1 MLLIANI
8 ESIDRSSLRPP
19 HRLSTLGLFPNFCP
33 MVTAQESVLRRYT
46 PPTCTLEIAAKQSP
60 LSRWTGKL
68 ALKNLRFRLSFD
80 DPRVSDDQWVTL
92 RGDRNQLE
100 ALSDA
105 VASYV
110 QRFLSQSSTAS
121 EAVPVVNPIG
131 IALQPK
137 GLLSH
142 ELSLGSLATE
152 TSGAA
157 IPLTSTQLADLAS
170 ALDEYAAEA
179 TALPN
184 LVRPA
189 WLQSPNWAAIAAGG
203 LVAVGIG
210 ASLIQGLDRQKSA
223 TTATA
228 PSPSSADQRLALQ
241 PPVAPS
247 PSPPL
252 LGPVPLASL
261 PALPGAAP
269 IAPPPIA
276 PSAAVPNGIPSTI
289 PNVTVNQTA
298 QPAPASVSV
307 NELPA
312 PAQANL
318 PRGLDSIG
326 NGSPVAPLPGSS
338 TLDKQRAIEK
348 SAGNLSAAKAE
359 PAAPDPAPPP
369 IADAVKAAARAQE
382 SPSLDLNQEVQAAFG
397 QSWRPPAGLTDS
409 LQYRVEVA
417 ADGTL
422 QSIEAFNEAAR
433 SRSEIMAKLPLVGS
447 KLTAPLKGG
456 TGKTLQVYLDPNG
469 QVRALTAN

>member
-1 MLLIANI
+1 
-8 ESIDRSSLRPP
+8 
-19 HRLSTLGLFPNFCP
+19 

-92 RGDRNQLE
+92 RGDRTQLE

-105 VASYV
+105 VTSYV
-110 QRFLSQSSTAS
+110 QRFLSQSGTAATPAPN
-121 EAVPVVNPIG
+121 AVG

-152 TSGAA
+152 TSGVA

-189 WLQSPNWAAIAAGG
+189 WLQSPNWAAMAAGG

-210 ASLIQGLDRQKSA
+210 ASLLHGLDRNKSA
-223 TTATA
+223 TTATSQGA
-228 PSPSSADQRLALQ
+228 SSADQRLALQ
-241 PPVAPS
+241 PPTVPGAPS
-247 PSPPL
+247 PT
-252 LGPVPLASL
+252 LGPVPLPSL
-261 PALPGAAP
+261 PPVPPGGAP

-276 PSAAVPNGIPSTI
+276 PPAGSTPSGGTTAGTI
-289 PNVTVNQTA
+289 PNVPVNQTA
-298 QPAPASVSV
+298 PAAAPPAVSV
-307 NELPA
+307 RELPA
-312 PAQANL
+312 PAPAQTNL
-318 PRGLDSIG
+318 PRGADTIG
-326 NGSPVAPLPGSS
+326 GGTPVSPLPGSS
-338 TLDKQRAIEK
+338 TLDKQRALEK
-348 SAGNLSAAKAE
+348 GNLSAAQAE
-359 PAAPDPAPPP
+359 SAAPDPAPPP
-369 IADAVKAAARAQE
+369 VADAAKAAARAQE
-382 SPSLDLNQEVQAAFG
+382 SPSLDLNQEVQAAFS
-397 QSWRPPAGLTDS
+397 QSWQPPAGLTDS

-422 QSIEAFNEAAR
+422 QSIEPFNEAAR
-433 SRSEIMAKLPLVGS
+433 TRSEIMTNLPTVGA

-456 TGKTLQVYLDPNG
+456 SGKTLQVYLDPNG
-469 QVRALTAN
+469 QVRALSN

>member
-1 MLLIANI
+1 
-8 ESIDRSSLRPP
+8 
-19 HRLSTLGLFPNFCP
+19 

-110 QRFLSQSSTAS
+110 QRFLSQSSTVG
-121 EAVPVVNPIG
+121 EPVANPIG
-131 IALQPK
+131 IGLQPK

-142 ELSLGSLATE
+142 ELSLGTLATE

-210 ASLIQGLDRQKSA
+210 ASLLQGLDRQKSA

-247 PSPPL
+247 PSPSPL

-261 PALPGAAP
+261 PAVPPGGAP

-276 PSAAVPNGIPSTI
+276 PSASAPNSTASTI

-326 NGSPVAPLPGSS
+326 SGTSVAPLPGSS
-338 TLDKQRAIEK
+338 TLEKQRAIERG
-348 SAGNLSAAKAE
+348 SPSAAQAE

-369 IADAVKAAARAQE
+369 INDAAKAAARAQE
-382 SPSLDLNQEVQAAFG
+382 SPSLDLNQEVQTAFS
-397 QSWRPPAGLTDS
+397 QSWQARADLTEA
-409 LQYRVEVA
+409 LQYRVELA

-422 QSIEAFNEAAR
+422 QSITPFNEAAR
-433 SRSEIMAKLPLVGS
+433 SRSEIMVKLPAVGS

-456 TGKTLQVYLDPNG
+456 TGATLQVFLEPSG

>member
-1 MLLIANI
+1 
-8 ESIDRSSLRPP
+8 
-19 HRLSTLGLFPNFCP
+19 
-33 MVTAQESVLRRYT
+33 MVTAPESVLRRYT

-92 RGDRNQLE
+92 RGDRTQLE

-105 VASYV
+105 VTSYV
-110 QRFLSQSSTAS
+110 QRFLSQSSTVAAAPAPN
-121 EAVPVVNPIG
+121 AVG

-157 IPLTSTQLADLAS
+157 IPLSSTQLADLAS

-179 TALPN
+179 TALPT

-189 WLQSPNWAAIAAGG
+189 WLQSPNWAAIAAGS

-210 ASLIQGLDRQKSA
+210 ASLLQGLDRNKPA
-223 TTATA
+223 TTATSQGA
-228 PSPSSADQRLALQ
+228 SSSDQRLALQ
-241 PPVAPS
+241 PPVAS
-247 PSPPL
+247 PSPLPT

-261 PALPGAAP
+261 PPVSPGGALPGAAP

-276 PSAAVPNGIPSTI
+276 PGTGPSSTGDQTVNTI
-289 PNVTVNQTA
+289 PNVTVTQTAPA
-298 QPAPASVSV
+298 QPAPPSISVKD
-307 NELPA
+307 
-312 PAQANL
+312 L
-318 PRGLDSIG
+318 PRGADTIG
-326 NGSPVAPLPGSS
+326 GTPVEAVPGSS
-338 TLDKQRAIEK
+338 TSTLARQRALEQKSADK
-348 SAGNLSAAKAE
+348 SAGTMGDMRRSAE
-359 PAAPDPAPPP
+359 PDPAPPP
-369 IADAVKAAARAQE
+369 ITDAAKAVAKAQE
-382 SPSLDLNQEVQAAFG
+382 SPSLDLNQEVKTAFS
-397 QSWRPPAGLTDS
+397 QSWQPPAGLTES

-422 QSIEAFNEAAR
+422 QSITPFNEAAL
-433 SRSEIMAKLPLVGS
+433 SRSEITAKLPAVGS
-447 KLTAPLKGG
+447 KITAPLKGG
-456 TGKTLQVYLDPNG
+456 SSVTLQVLLDPNG
-469 QVRALTAN
+469 DVRALSN